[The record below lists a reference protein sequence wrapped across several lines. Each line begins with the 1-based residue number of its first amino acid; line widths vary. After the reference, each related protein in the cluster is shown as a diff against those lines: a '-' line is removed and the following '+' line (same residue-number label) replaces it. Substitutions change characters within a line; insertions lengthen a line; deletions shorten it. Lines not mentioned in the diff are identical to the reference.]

1 MDRKSFLSSLGLSA
15 GTVLIAS
22 CLGGC
27 RKPDSPGS
35 VVTPPAAV
43 DFTLDLTQPSN
54 AALRTGGGYLYSNGV
69 IVAKTLAGD
78 IIAVSQV
85 CTHQGVSV
93 QFVGSNNSFFCPG
106 HGAGFNTSGTVTN
119 GPATTSLKKYTVTV
133 TGNSVRVNG

>member
-27 RKPDSPGS
+27 SKPDSPGGGS
-35 VVTPPAAV
+35 TPATV
-43 DFTLDLTQPSN
+43 DFTLDLSQPAN
-54 AALRTGGGYLYSNGV
+54 ATLRTAGGYLYSNGV
-69 IVAKTLAGD
+69 IVAKTIAGD
-78 IIAVSQV
+78 IVAVSQV

-106 HGAGFNTSGTVTN
+106 HGAGFNTSGTVIN

>member
-15 GTVLIAS
+15 GTVLVAS

-27 RKPDSPGS
+27 SKPDSPGS
-35 VVTPPAAV
+35 GSTPATV
-43 DFTLDLTQPSN
+43 DFTLDLSQPAN
-54 AALRTGGGYLYSNGV
+54 AALRTAGGYLYSNGV

-78 IIAVSQV
+78 IIAVSQT

-106 HGAGFNTSGTVTN
+106 HGAGFSTSGAVIN
-119 GPATTSLKKYTVTV
+119 GPATTSLKKYTVTI
-133 TGNSVRVNG
+133 TGNSVRING

>member
-15 GTVLIAS
+15 GTVLVAS

-27 RKPDSPGS
+27 SKPDSPGNAS
-35 VVTPPAAV
+35 TPATV
-43 DFTLDLTQPSN
+43 DFTLDLSQPAN
-54 AALRTGGGYLYSNGV
+54 TTLRTAGGYLYSNGV

-106 HGAGFNTSGTVTN
+106 HGAGFSTSGAVIN

>member
-15 GTVLIAS
+15 GTVLVAS

-27 RKPDSPGS
+27 SKPDNPGS
-35 VVTPPAAV
+35 GSTPATV
-43 DFTLDLTQPSN
+43 DFTLDLSQPAN
-54 AALRTGGGYLYSNGV
+54 AALRTAGGYLYSNGV

-78 IIAVSQV
+78 IIAVSQT

-106 HGAGFNTSGTVTN
+106 HGAGFSTSGAVIN
-119 GPATTSLKKYTVTV
+119 GPATTSLKKYTVTI
-133 TGNSVRVNG
+133 TGNSVRING